1 MRISVSLLVLCAAI
15 TGCNTS
21 IDPANVDS
29 IVVSSNPTAAAIR
42 LNGEPVGR
50 TPTTI
55 KVDRTKNYELQVG
68 KGGYLTEVS
77 ELKPRLITT
86 SAGMEFGFP
95 ASVNVNLTK
104 TPAAGEAGVPVSDNP
119 EFKKLSKK
127 ALGEDAA
134 AKEGLKADIA
144 ATKEAANKIQ
154 ASLAV
159 REAATKARL
168 ADIAKTIADAK
179 ASKGNDSA
187 AAAKLAEAE
196 LALKQATAEAAT
208 ARALAEKN
216 LKTVEAR
223 RDALAGVNTKVAT
236 AKSNVAKAQVA
247 TKSSDVRVAQLESS
261 YAAEIKTLNESQ
273 ASSNA
278 AIKALNARADELAR
292 AANAS
297 TAVAKAEA
305 AKGLADLQKA
315 LEEQKVAAALAN
327 EALVKAKDAAA
338 KDSSD
343 AAAKA
348 VAQANADLKALQTKV
363 EDAEKATAAEKT
375 SGEAKVAEA
384 VKNAEK
390 ALAEAKAEAAKSI
403 ADANK
408 VAEKNLADERLAAE
422 AKLAD
427 ANAKMTEANKA
438 ADAKIADANK
448 NAEKAVADERLAAE
462 AKIADANA
470 KVVEANKV
478 AEANKSKA
486 EALKYSEFSSRY
498 ALLENRRRSKA
509 ITEEEYKAA
518 LSDLRKELGL

>member
-50 TPTTI
+50 TPATI

-86 SAGMEFGFP
+86 SEGVEFGFP
-95 ASVNVNLTK
+95 ASVKVNLTK
-104 TPAAGEAGVPVSDNP
+104 APAEGEAGVPVSDNP
-119 EFKKLSKK
+119 EFKRLSKK
-127 ALGEDAA
+127 AIGEDAA

-144 ATKEAANKIQ
+144 ATKEAATKIQ

-159 REAATKARL
+159 REATTKARL

-179 ASKGNDSA
+179 ASKGNDGA

-196 LALKQATAEAAT
+196 LALAQATTEAAT

-223 RDALAGVNTKVAT
+223 RDALAGVDSKVAT
-236 AKSNVAKAQVA
+236 AKSNVAKAKVA
-247 TKSSDVRVAQLESS
+247 AKSSDGRVAQLENS
-261 YAAEIKTLNESQ
+261 YAAEIKALSESQ
-273 ASSNA
+273 ANSNA

-292 AANAS
+292 AANTS
-297 TAVAKAEA
+297 TAAAKAEA

-348 VAQANADLKALQTKV
+348 VALANADLKALQSKV
-363 EDAEKATAAEKT
+363 EDAEKAAAAEKT

-422 AKLAD
+422 AK
-427 ANAKMTEANKA
+427 
-438 ADAKIADANK
+438 
-448 NAEKAVADERLAAE
+448 
-462 AKIADANA
+462 IADANA
-470 KVVEANKV
+470 KVAEANKV
-478 AEANKSKA
+478 AAAAKA
-486 EALKYSEFSSRY
+486 QADALKYSEFNARY
-498 ALLENRRRSKA
+498 ALLETKRRAKA
-509 ITEEEYKAA
+509 ITEEEYKAT
-518 LSDLRKELGL
+518 LSELRKELAL

>member
-50 TPTTI
+50 TPATI

-86 SAGMEFGFP
+86 SEGVEFGFP
-95 ASVNVNLTK
+95 ASVKVNLTK
-104 TPAAGEAGVPVSDNP
+104 APAEGEAGVPVSDNP

-134 AKEGLKADIA
+134 KEGLKADIA
-144 ATKEAANKIQ
+144 ATKEAATKIQ

-159 REAATKARL
+159 REATTKARL
-168 ADIAKTIADAK
+168 AEIAKTIAAAK

-196 LALKQATAEAAT
+196 LALEQATTEAAT
-208 ARALAEKN
+208 ERALAEKN

-223 RDALAGVNTKVAT
+223 RAALVGVNTKVAT

-247 TKSSDVRVAQLESS
+247 AKSSDGRVAQLENS
-261 YAAEIKTLNESQ
+261 YAAEIKALSESQ
-273 ASSNA
+273 ANSNA

-292 AANAS
+292 AANTS

-348 VAQANADLKALQTKV
+348 VAQANADLKALQSKV
-363 EDAEKATAAEKT
+363 EDAEKAAAAEKT
-375 SGEAKVAEA
+375 AGEAKVAEA

-403 ADANK
+403 ADANM

-427 ANAKMTEANKA
+427 ANAKMTEANK
-438 ADAKIADANK
+438 
-448 NAEKAVADERLAAE
+448 NAEA
-462 AKIADANA
+462 
-470 KVVEANKV
+470 KV
-478 AEANKSKA
+478 AEANKVAAAAKA
-486 EALKYSEFSSRY
+486 QADALKYSEFNARY
-498 ALLENRRRSKA
+498 ALLESKRRTKA
-509 ITEEEYKAA
+509 ITEEEYKATLA
-518 LSDLRKELGL
+518 ELRKELAL

>member
-86 SAGMEFGFP
+86 SEGIEFGFP
-95 ASVNVNLTK
+95 SAVRVNLTK
-104 TPAAGEAGVPVSDNP
+104 IPADGEAGVPVSDNP
-119 EFKKLSKK
+119 EFKRLSKK
-127 ALGEDAA
+127 AIGEDAA
-134 AKEGLKADIA
+134 AKESLKSDIA
-144 ATKEAANKIQ
+144 ATKEAATKIQ

-179 ASKGNDSA
+179 ASKGNDG

-196 LALKQATAEAAT
+196 LALKQATTEAAT

-236 AKSNVAKAQVA
+236 AKSNVAQAQVA
-247 TKSSDVRVAQLESS
+247 AKSSDGRVAQLESS
-261 YAAEIKTLNESQ
+261 YAAEIKALNTSQ
-273 ASSNA
+273 ANSNA

-348 VAQANADLKALQTKV
+348 VALANADLKALQSKV
-363 EDAEKATAAEKT
+363 EDAEKAAAAEKT

-403 ADANK
+403 ADANM
-408 VAEKNLADERLAAE
+408 VAEKNL
-422 AKLAD
+422 
-427 ANAKMTEANKA
+427 
-438 ADAKIADANK
+438 
-448 NAEKAVADERLAAE
+448 ADERLAAE

-470 KVVEANKV
+470 KVTEANKV
-478 AEANKSKA
+478 AAAAKA
-486 EALKYSEFSSRY
+486 QADALKYSEFNARY
-498 ALLENRRRSKA
+498 ALLETKRRAKA
-509 ITEEEYKAA
+509 ITEEEYKAT
-518 LSDLRKELGL
+518 LSELRKELAL